1 MSVLQRGVLIVAGA
15 TFIASALILYNG
27 KTIADSE
34 SGSRTVT
41 TSADVKV
48 TPNSVLNES
57 VISQK
62 VPFKANSK
70 AFLSPP
76 PVGPFR
82 VALPHEMIGSV
93 RLKKGS
99 LSKGSSVPQEALFNK
114 SQPDFPFAPN
124 LKIKVPVAPTQAKM
138 NLKPPVFSMTKP
150 QQPRQITAPQP
161 RPIMPFKNRKNPV
174 STHQQ
179 PQQPNQHNQR
189 PFVSNPPVQRYMY
202 VPVPMYQTQLRP
214 QISVP
219 KLYQAEPK
227 NSIKGME
234 NHKNDEP
241 SEAIKFKKDKVT
253 K

>member
-15 TFIASALILYNG
+15 TFVASALILYNG

-41 TSADVKV
+41 TSADAKV

-57 VISQK
+57 VIFQK
-62 VPFKANSK
+62 IPFKANSK

-76 PVGPFR
+76 PVGPFW
-82 VALPHEMIGSV
+82 VASPREMIQSV
-93 RLKKGS
+93 RLKKDS
-99 LSKGSSVPQEALFNK
+99 LLKSLSVPQEAMFKKL
-114 SQPDFPFAPN
+114 QPSFPFAPN
-124 LKIKVPVAPTQAKM
+124 LEIKLPVAPTQAKI
-138 NLKPPVFSMTKP
+138 NLKPPVFSILKP
-150 QQPRQITAPQP
+150 QQPQQITAPRP
-161 RPIMPFKNRKNPV
+161 HPIMPFKNRKNPV
-174 STHQQ
+174 NTHQKPQ
-179 PQQPNQHNQR
+179 PPNQHNQK

-202 VPVPMYQTQLRP
+202 VPVPMYRSQLRP

-219 KLYQAEPK
+219 KLHQVEP
-227 NSIKGME
+227 NTLVKGVG

-241 SEAIKFKKDKVT
+241 LEAIKFKKDKVT